1 MTPHLHDEGCKHGED
16 DSGVEVGDVE
26 GGAQAAHEGVG
37 AEQRRHD
44 DNAELSRGIL
54 DEGLQQRR
62 GGGDQTHDDDQVQQ
76 QREAAEDHVG
86 ARPKA
91 CVDHL
96 KQQAQSRMESEV
108 GVGGT
113 TSCLS
118 ETPKVSVRKRG
129 GGHLCAEMHLKVLG
143 RRR

>member
-1 MTPHLHDEGCKHGED
+1 MTPHLHDEGSKHGED
-16 DSGVEVGDVE
+16 DSGVEVGDIE
-26 GGAQAAHEGVG
+26 SGAQAAHEGVG

-62 GGGDQTHDDDQVQQ
+62 GGGHQTHDDDQVQQ

-96 KQQAQSRMESEV
+96 KQQAQSD
-108 GVGGT
+108 GVGGWGVGEQRVV
-113 TSCLS
+113 C
-118 ETPKVSVRKRG
+118 PK
-129 GGHLCAEMHLKVLG
+129 HLKY
-143 RRR
+143 R